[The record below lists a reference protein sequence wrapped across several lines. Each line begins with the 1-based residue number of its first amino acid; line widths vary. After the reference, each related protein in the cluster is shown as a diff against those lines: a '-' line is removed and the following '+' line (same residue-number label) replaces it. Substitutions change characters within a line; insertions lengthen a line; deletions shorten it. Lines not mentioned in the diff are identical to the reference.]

1 MRYLKIRRWFL
12 PCERR
17 YIECKSCGLLRVLLE
32 VLQTLESNGNVCSS
46 FSNTQCLFSDN
57 FKKKLT
63 STNNFYT
70 AKSVA
75 GLHLSKVSAKVRIR
89 HFTTQV
95 FFSSKVGTDLVTCT
109 LHNNCTI
116 MHMCDWRTDGHLNP
130 EIRHRVYLAG
140 SDKNINKYV
149 FNILGGRQPLGHD
162 LMTHSRLM

>member
-1 MRYLKIRRWFL
+1 MSFQLLNRFNAIYFDLDVIFIFLKMRYLKIRRWFL

-95 FFSSKVGTDLVTCT
+95 FFFFKSWHRSGYMHIAHVWLTDR
-109 LHNNCTI
+109 
-116 MHMCDWRTDGHLNP
+116 RTSEPRDQTPGIP
-130 EIRHRVYLAG
+130 SRV
-140 SDKNINKYV
+140 
-149 FNILGGRQPLGHD
+149 R
-162 LMTHSRLM
+162 